1 LTKVKESGK
10 IILPLEDAACWK
22 TAGCFFCLYFR
33 SFANKNYGNSS
44 FAAALL
50 RRMER
55 SKESFRG
62 GEPFLRRPC
71 AFSLVL
77 LLQQLTID
85 DFCIWAVAARP
96 HLQLV
101 SYAPGGRRV
110 ELIGKTA
117 KFATD
122 LTSGVRNDYK
132 DTVDNTMWILNQL
145 ADGREF

>member
-1 LTKVKESGK
+1 MEGINGPGFLARPFFVCIFSVLRIK
-10 IILPLEDAACWK
+10 ITEIHTSQQLCYGEWK
-22 TAGCFFCLYFR
+22 GLKNLFGAVRTFC
-33 SFANKNYGNSS
+33 A
-44 FAAALL
+44 
-50 RRMER
+50 
-55 SKESFRG
+55 
-62 GEPFLRRPC
+62 RPC
-71 AFSLVL
+71 VFSLVL

-96 HLQLV
+96 HIRLV
-101 SYAPGGRRV
+101 SYAPAGRRV